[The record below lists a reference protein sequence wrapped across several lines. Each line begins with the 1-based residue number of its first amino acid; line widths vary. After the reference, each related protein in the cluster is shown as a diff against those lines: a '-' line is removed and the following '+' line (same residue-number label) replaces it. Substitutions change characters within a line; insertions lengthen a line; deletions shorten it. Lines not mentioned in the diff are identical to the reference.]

1 MKVFIDLFSGLG
13 GASQAFE
20 AAPDWRVIKIDN
32 NRELLEHNRGLQIMD
47 ISDTDEVIRMIETQ
61 FPNRCHLNCDKLVI
75 WASPPCTEFS
85 YANANRHSLQD
96 PDDFDMTLIEASLDI
111 IDHFHPDHWIIENV
125 HGAVP
130 IIQQEFGI
138 MPTQSI
144 GSIVMWG
151 KFPSIGIRT
160 RDSWVHRKLDAKGSR
175 ALRPNNRAKIPL
187 AVSEG
192 LLSSI
197 ESQTTLFDFEPDTE
211 E

>member
-1 MKVFIDLFSGLG
+1 VFIDLFSGLG
-13 GASQAFE
+13 GAARAFDD
-20 AAPDWRVIKIDN
+20 ATDWHVIKIDN
-32 NRELLEHNRGLQIMD
+32 NPELVEHNRGLHIMD
-47 ISDTDEVIRMIETQ
+47 ISQTDEVIRMLEHMLCEIGHRFHE
-61 FPNRCHLNCDKLVI
+61 KMVI

-96 PDDFDMTLIEASLDI
+96 PDDFDLTLIEASLDI
-111 IDHFHPDHWIIENV
+111 INHFQPDHWIIENV

-130 IIQQEFGI
+130 IIHQEFGI
-138 MPTQSI
+138 LPTQSI

-151 KFPSIGIRT
+151 KFPLIGIRT
-160 RDSWVHRKLDAKGSR
+160 RDSWVHRKLDAKGTR

-197 ESQTTLFDFEPDTE
+197 ESQKTLFDFDE
-211 E
+211 